1 MSDTS
6 TQTGTERQPLG
17 AELILPLLAS
27 GLTIYYLID
36 TATLAWE
43 ARATGVIIGVVLL
56 ALCAVQVVRTTV
68 RLLTGTGSLS
78 FGAFAADTL
87 DNRRRL
93 GLLVLSALFIFTI
106 EYVGTTLGLFLF
118 LYAAMWTM
126 GVRSQTQLLA
136 ISFCTAATVYG
147 LLVLLLGSRLPRGV
161 VEKGLA
167 MLGIGAS

>member
-1 MSDTS
+1 MSDAS
-6 TQTGTERQPLG
+6 TQPGTERQPLG

-56 ALCAVQVVRTTV
+56 ALCTVQFVRTAI
-68 RLLTGTGSLS
+68 RLLTGTASLS
-78 FGAFAADTL
+78 LGAFAADTP

-93 GLLVLSALFIFTI
+93 GLLVLSILFILTI

-118 LYAAMWTM
+118 LYAAMWMM
-126 GVRSQTQLLA
+126 GVRSQTQLVA
-136 ISFCTAATVYG
+136 ISFCTAATVFV
-147 LLVLLLGSRLPRGV
+147 LLVWLLGSRLPRGI
-161 VEKGLA
+161 VENGLA
-167 MLGIGAS
+167 MLGIGA